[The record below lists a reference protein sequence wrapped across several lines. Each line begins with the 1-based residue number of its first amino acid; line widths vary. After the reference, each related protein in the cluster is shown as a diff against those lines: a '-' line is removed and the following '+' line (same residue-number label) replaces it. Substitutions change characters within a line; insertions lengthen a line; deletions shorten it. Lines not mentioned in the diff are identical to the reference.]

1 MVWIVPILTARIL
14 SFYILKV
21 KTRAW
26 VEKESCKGSCEREL
40 DMKQSFLPIVAVI
53 LCGAILMAS
62 ANAGDSGS
70 LPASAGDY
78 KILAPISHGDLT
90 IFPVVSAKIHDTSDF
105 ITLDEGI
112 RSGEVVVTEV
122 GNIHSTMQRRGPYQV
137 RPVTGAEVNRLV
149 LVNNSKH
156 PLILLAGEVV
166 TGGKQDRV
174 VGKDRIVPAES
185 DPVDLSVFCVE
196 HGRWVETS
204 TKFDTHASVMLQPS
218 VRMKAMADQDQQKV
232 WDAVGSSRSQMATV
246 VAAAPT
252 ISTAE
257 PGQGTGGGV
266 GEGHVA
272 GGSGGTLYSLNQLN
286 STTSYAK
293 ARENKAVKQQ
303 VDAITEPMQKS
314 YESVIKQ
321 LRNQNAIGVVVAV
334 KGHIVWA
341 DMFASSALLG
351 KYWPKLLDSY
361 ATEALTS
368 PGTREETGIKEAQT
382 FLENWQARHEVVDS
396 EPGLYRQRELVGDKF
411 RAFQLTSLL
420 AKEAFDVHLSKMAD

>member
-1 MVWIVPILTARIL
+1 
-14 SFYILKV
+14 
-21 KTRAW
+21 
-26 VEKESCKGSCEREL
+26 
-40 DMKQSFLPIVAVI
+40 MKQSFLAIFAV
-53 LCGAILMAS
+53 LAFGLILMAS
-62 ANAGDSGS
+62 ASGGDSG
-70 LPASAGDY
+70 LPASASDY
-78 KILAPISHGDLT
+78 KILAPITHGDLT
-90 IFPVVSAKIHDTSDF
+90 IFPVVSAKVHDTSDF

-122 GNIHSTMQRRGPYQV
+122 GNLHSGMYRRHPNQV
-137 RPVTGAEVNRLV
+137 RPVGGAEVNRLV

-196 HGRWVETS
+196 HGRWTETS

-218 VRMKAMADQDQQKV
+218 VRMKAMFDQDQQKV
-232 WDAVGSSRSQMATV
+232 WDEVGRSRMAMAAAVPAKPAIAGTPSNGGTVGS
-246 VAAAPT
+246 
-252 ISTAE
+252 
-257 PGQGTGGGV
+257 GT
-266 GEGHVA
+266 A
-272 GGSGGTLYSLNQLN
+272 GGPVTSSNVYVSSSAAVAELN
-286 STTSYAK
+286 SITSYAK
-293 ARENKAVKQQ
+293 ARENKAVQAQ
-303 VDAITEPMQKS
+303 VEAIVEPMQKS

-351 KYWPKLLDSY
+351 KYWPKLLESY
-361 ATEALTS
+361 ATESLTM
-368 PGTREETGIKEAQT
+368 PGARTEIGIKEAGA

-396 EPGLYRQRELVGDKF
+396 EPGLYRQREFIGDKF

>member
-1 MVWIVPILTARIL
+1 MKQPIL
-14 SFYILKV
+14 
-21 KTRAW
+21 
-26 VEKESCKGSCEREL
+26 
-40 DMKQSFLPIVAVI
+40 
-53 LCGAILMAS
+53 AILMVLVCGLIVMA
-62 ANAGDSGS
+62 AGNAGDTS
-70 LPASAGDY
+70 LPATANDY

-90 IFPVVSAKIHDTSDF
+90 IFPVVSDKTHDASGF

-112 RSGEVVVTEV
+112 RSGDVVVTEV
-122 GNIHSTMQRRGPYQV
+122 GNLHSTMRRRPPYQV
-137 RPVTGAEVNRLV
+137 RPYSGAEVNRLV
-149 LVNNSKH
+149 LVNNSRH

-196 HGRWVETS
+196 HGRWTETS
-204 TKFDTHASVMLQPS
+204 AKFDTHASVMLQPS
-218 VRMKAMADQDQQKV
+218 VRGKAMAEKDQQKV
-232 WDAVGSSRSQMATV
+232 WDEVGKSRAQLSAKVT
-246 VAAAPT
+246 AAAP
-252 ISTAE
+252 IVS
-257 PGQGTGGGV
+257 GGGGTGNGSGGGV
-266 GEGHVA
+266 LGPDPNAMHLRE
-272 GGSGGTLYSLNQLN
+272 LD

-293 ARENKAVKQQ
+293 ARENKAVQAQ
-303 VDAITEPMQKS
+303 VDSIVEPMQKS

-321 LRNQNAIGVVVAV
+321 LRNQNAVGVVVAV

-341 DMFASSALLG
+341 DMFASSALLA

-361 ATEALTS
+361 ATEALTM
-368 PGTREETGIKEAQT
+368 PGARGEVSIKEAQG

-420 AKEAFDVHLSKMAD
+420 AKASFDLHLSKMAD

>member
-1 MVWIVPILTARIL
+1 
-14 SFYILKV
+14 
-21 KTRAW
+21 
-26 VEKESCKGSCEREL
+26 
-40 DMKQSFLPIVAVI
+40 
-53 LCGAILMAS
+53 MAS
-62 ANAGDSGS
+62 ASAGDSGS

-90 IFPVVSAKIHDTSDF
+90 IFPVVSAKVHDTSDF

-122 GNIHSTMQRRGPYQV
+122 GNIHSTMQRRRPYVPV
-137 RPVTGAEVNRLV
+137 RPVSGAEVNRLV

-257 PGQGTGGGV
+257 SGQGTGSGDGHGAGMGG
-266 GEGHVA
+266 A
-272 GGSGGTLYSLNQLN
+272 TYSSLNQLN

-303 VDAITEPMQKS
+303 VNAITEPMQKS

>member
-1 MVWIVPILTARIL
+1 
-14 SFYILKV
+14 
-21 KTRAW
+21 
-26 VEKESCKGSCEREL
+26 
-40 DMKQSFLPIVAVI
+40 
-53 LCGAILMAS
+53 
-62 ANAGDSGS
+62 
-70 LPASAGDY
+70 
-78 KILAPISHGDLT
+78 
-90 IFPVVSAKIHDTSDF
+90 
-105 ITLDEGI
+105 
-112 RSGEVVVTEV
+112 
-122 GNIHSTMQRRGPYQV
+122 
-137 RPVTGAEVNRLV
+137 V

-196 HGRWVETS
+196 HGRWTETS
-204 TKFDTHASVMLQPS
+204 AKFDTHASVMLQPS
-218 VRMKAMADQDQQKV
+218 VRKRAMVDQDQQKV
-232 WDAVGSSRSQMATV
+232 WDAVGSSRSEMITV

-252 ISTAE
+252 ISTMPE
-257 PGQGTGGGV
+257 SGGNGT
-266 GEGHVA
+266 
-272 GGSGGTLYSLNQLN
+272 GGSGGVVSSLRQLDN
-286 STTSYAK
+286 TTSYAK
-293 ARENKAVKQQ
+293 ARENNAVKQQ

-314 YESVIKQ
+314 YESVVKQ

-341 DMFASSALLG
+341 DMFASSSLLG

-361 ATEALTS
+361 ATEALTTT
-368 PGTREETGIKEAQT
+368 GAREEIGIKEAQS
-382 FLENWQARHEVVDS
+382 FLENWQARHEEVDS